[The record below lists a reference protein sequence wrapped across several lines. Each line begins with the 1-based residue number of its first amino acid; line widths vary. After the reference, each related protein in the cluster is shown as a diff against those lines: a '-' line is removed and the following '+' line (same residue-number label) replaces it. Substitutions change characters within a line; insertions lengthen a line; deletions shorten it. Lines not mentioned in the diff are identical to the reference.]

1 MAFEHSRQPL
11 APPRIYALR
20 QLRFAFAALMVVSGS
35 LGVGVWGY
43 MHFAH
48 LSLVDAFLNASM
60 ILGGMGPVD
69 QLPDNGAKWFAAF
82 YALYSGVALLTT
94 VAVMLTP
101 LVHRV
106 LHTLHLDAD
115 ER

>member
-1 MAFEHSRQPL
+1 MKFEQRRQPL
-11 APPRIYALR
+11 ASRRTFLFR
-20 QLRFAFAALMVVSGS
+20 QLRYGIAALAFVGGS
-35 LGVGVWGY
+35 LGIGVWGY

-48 LSLVDAFLNASM
+48 FPLADAFLNASM
-60 ILGGMGPVD
+60 ILGGMGPVGE
-69 QLPDNGAKWFAAF
+69 LPNEGAKWFASC

-106 LHTLHLDAD
+106 LHSLHLD
-115 ER
+115 EEQ